1 MANSREGLR
10 ALQGRLE
17 YVERREKE
25 REQDLYEQLR
35 NLQLELSQVRDNFGA
50 AETACRQEMLHLQQ
64 EWQTATAAAA
74 EAHNK
79 AEAIWRDLVADE
91 RERLVIEHRQR
102 ERERFD
108 ALHQVVGTLAEALAG
123 LSDTVSAISTG
134 NSELSAQVEQ
144 ELKQHRSWLEWH
156 KGEEAGFLKL
166 FKETSRQLQ
175 DALCSERRAREES
188 MNRIEALLTRRG
200 GGGGATASASKIHR
214 F

>member
-1 MANSREGLR
+1 MTNSREGLR
-10 ALQGRLE
+10 TLQGRLE

-35 NLQLELSQVRDNFGA
+35 DLQLELSQVRDDFGA
-50 AETACRQEMLHLQQ
+50 AETACRQEMSRLRQ
-64 EWQTATAAAA
+64 EWQTTTVAAA
-74 EAHNK
+74 EAQKK

-91 RERLVIEHRQR
+91 RERLVTEHRQR

-108 ALHQVVGTLAEALAG
+108 ALHRVVGTLAEALAG
-123 LSDTVSAISTG
+123 LSDTVSVISTG

-144 ELKQHRSWLEWH
+144 ELKQHRSWLERH

-166 FKETSRQLQ
+166 FKETCTQLQ

-188 MNRIEALLTRRG
+188 MNRIEELLTRRDDG
-200 GGGGATASASKIHR
+200 AATAPASKIHR